1 MKLLALIIALALE
14 RLATQ
19 LFRLRSL
26 RWLDGALD
34 PFLQFIGRTPAVP
47 GWLLAIA
54 TVALF
59 VVPVLL
65 ARLAIGDALLGL
77 PFVVLSVVVLFFSL
91 GPQDIGEEVDA
102 YCAAASAGDE
112 ERAAQLAR
120 ALLESDVRVSSRID
134 EAIFVQSNN
143 RMFAVVFWFIVLG
156 PVGAWAV
163 RVADLLRRRAVFRLD
178 RRVAAEAEDVNDRR
192 AAEAADLAHA
202 LLAWAPARLA
212 AASYLL
218 VGSFDQGRD
227 AWTLRA
233 DDVEPTSLGD
243 SNERLLARVGCAVLP
258 PPGADEENPQVEQA
272 RRAKGLV
279 FRALWFWAAG
289 VAALTLFGPAI

>member
-26 RWLDGALD
+26 RWLDRALD
-34 PFLQFIGRTPAVP
+34 PFLQFIGRTGAVP
-47 GWLLAIA
+47 GWLLAAA

-102 YCAAASAGDE
+102 YCAAAAAGDD
-112 ERAAQLAR
+112 ERASQLAR

-227 AWTLRA
+227 AWTLKA

-243 SNERLLARVGCAVLP
+243 SNERLLARVGCAALP
-258 PPGADEENPQVEQA
+258 PASADEEHPQIEQA